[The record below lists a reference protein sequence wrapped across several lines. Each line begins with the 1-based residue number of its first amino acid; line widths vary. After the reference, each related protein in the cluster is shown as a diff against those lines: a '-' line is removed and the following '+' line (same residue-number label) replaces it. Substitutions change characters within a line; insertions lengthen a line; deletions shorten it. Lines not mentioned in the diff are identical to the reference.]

1 MPGNLKGAELED
13 FIRNAAST
21 YWHETCTAKIGRDD
35 MSVVDSRLKVYGIEN
50 LRIADG
56 STLPS
61 IPTGNTMASCV
72 IVGDGLPRSLGE
84 HTSSASMRSIRRRN
98 LHEQHCGNWR
108 ACEQGQH
115 TRRIRDE

>member
-1 MPGNLKGAELED
+1 MPGNLKSAELED

-72 IVGDGLPRSLGE
+72 IVGERAAEILRRAHKLGV
-84 HTSSASMRSIRRRN
+84 
-98 LHEQHCGNWR
+98 HEIDKKEEL
-108 ACEQGQH
+108 A
-115 TRRIRDE
+115 